1 MTIYILPH
9 IRRFP
14 FCKKDLST
22 TLEMTIRG
30 KRYFKIAAKPLPFS
44 LPRMG
49 KGDRVSGG

>member
-30 KRYFKIAAKPLPFS
+30 KRYFKIAGKPLPLS